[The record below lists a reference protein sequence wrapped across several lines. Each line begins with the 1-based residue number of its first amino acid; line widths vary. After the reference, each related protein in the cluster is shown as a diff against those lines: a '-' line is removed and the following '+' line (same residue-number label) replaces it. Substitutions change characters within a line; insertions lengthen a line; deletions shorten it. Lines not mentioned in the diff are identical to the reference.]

1 MLLMLPLGIVLSAK
15 VKESEKGK
23 VIESEHKS
31 KQQALTG

>member
-1 MLLMLPLGIVLSAK
+1 MLLVLPLGIVLSAK

-31 KQQALTG
+31 KWPTLTG